1 MPPAFSSFIGVDA
14 APGRRPFTYTCLDS
28 SRKLLAVGSGTAV
41 DVLSFAFGQSTT
53 LLAFSPPH
61 RSGQALSGPGG
72 GRVPALGGFLLQKE
86 WNWPAESGV
95 PRNPPPECPSWL
107 RASFLFV
114 DQLQELGFRPF
125 ASEEDAPRQWLET
138 QAEAAFA
145 SLLERPPLGAAT
157 LEGRLQRQLVLADL
171 GLDVPDAMEFFEEI
185 TRYRLLRGILPMEK
199 VLPVAELNAWMA
211 AQIAWMT
218 VHQSEAL
225 QPVTAQ
231 GYHYPVYLPLSLTQ
245 IAQSGV
251 RVGSGVFS

>member
-14 APGRRPFTYTCLDS
+14 APGRRPFTYICLDP

-41 DVLSFAFGQSTT
+41 DVLSFAFGQPTT

-61 RSGQALSGPGG
+61 RPRQPLSGQSGGHA
-72 GRVPALGGFLLQKE
+72 PALGDFLLQKE
-86 WNWPAESGV
+86 WNWPAESGF

-107 RASFLFV
+107 RASFLLI
-114 DQLQELGFRPF
+114 DQLQELGFRIF
-125 ASEEDAPRQWLET
+125 APEEDAPRQWLET
-138 QAEAAFA
+138 QAEAAYSA
-145 SLLERPPLGAAT
+145 LLERPPLGAAT

-199 VLPVAELNAWMA
+199 VLPAAELNAWMA
-211 AQIAWMT
+211 AQIAWM
-218 VHQSEAL
+218 VIHQPEAL
-225 QPVTAQ
+225 QPVTPRGRHA
-231 GYHYPVYLPLSLTQ
+231 VYLPQSFTQ
-245 IAQSGV
+245 PAQSGV

>member
-1 MPPAFSSFIGVDA
+1 MPPVFSSFIGVDA
-14 APGRRPFTYTCLDS
+14 APGRRPFTYICLDS

-61 RSGQALSGPGG
+61 RPGQALAGPSGSRMLP
-72 GRVPALGGFLLQKE
+72 LGDFLLQKG
-86 WNWPAESGV
+86 WNWPAESGF

-107 RASFLFV
+107 RTSFLLV

-125 ASEEDAPRQWLET
+125 ASDEDAPRQWLET
-138 QAEAAFA
+138 QAEAAFS
-145 SLLERPPLGAAT
+145 SLLEHPPLGATT

-185 TRYRLLRGILPMEK
+185 TRYRLLRGILPTEK
-199 VLPVAELNAWMA
+199 VLPTTELNAWMA
-211 AQIAWMT
+211 AQVAWMA
-218 VHQSEAL
+218 VHQPEAL
-225 QPVTAQ
+225 QPLTPRGNHA
-231 GYHYPVYLPLSLTQ
+231 VYLPLSLTQ

>member
-14 APGRRPFTYTCLDS
+14 APGRRPFTYICLDS

-61 RSGQALSGPGG
+61 RPGQAPSGRSG
-72 GRVPALGGFLLQKE
+72 GRILALSDFLLQKE
-86 WNWPAESGV
+86 WNWPAESGF

-107 RASFLFV
+107 RASFLLI
-114 DQLQELGFRPF
+114 DQLQELGFRLF
-125 ASEEDAPRQWLET
+125 ASDEEAPRQWLET
-138 QAEAAFA
+138 QAEAAYSA
-145 SLLERPPLGAAT
+145 LLERPPLGAAT

-199 VLPVAELNAWMA
+199 VLPAAELNAWMA
-211 AQIAWMT
+211 AQIAWMALY
-218 VHQSEAL
+218 QPEAL
-225 QPVTAQ
+225 QPVTPQ
-231 GYHYPVYLPLSLTQ
+231 GNHVVYLPLSLPHT
-245 IAQSGV
+245 AQSGV

>member
-14 APGRRPFTYTCLDS
+14 ATGRRPFTYLCLDP

-61 RSGQALSGPGG
+61 RTGQTPSAQ
-72 GRVPALGGFLLQKE
+72 GRALGDFLLQKE
-86 WNWPAESGV
+86 WYWPAESGF

-107 RASFLFV
+107 RASFLLI

-125 ASEEDAPRQWLET
+125 APEEDAPRQWLET
-138 QAEAAFA
+138 QAEAAFSA
-145 SLLERPPLGAAT
+145 LLERPPLGAAT

-199 VLPVAELNAWMA
+199 VLPAAELNAWMA
-211 AQIAWMT
+211 AQVAWMAI
-218 VHQSEAL
+218 HQPEAL
-225 QPVTAQ
+225 QPVTPH
-231 GYHYPVYLPLSLTQ
+231 GNRSVYLPLSLTQ
-245 IAQSGV
+245 ISQSGV
-251 RVGSGVFS
+251 RVGSGVLP